1 MSQVPVNPAS
11 DELVRFLSLCDHK
24 NRPHRERATR
34 SCYFIAAGAEGEICC
49 IKDRYFWAR
58 AKAYILVSVTATAVA
73 VAVAVATL
81 NSVEILLSAATAA
94 ACWFWSFFVSCLRYF
109 LFLVSI
115 GEVAFDN
122 GCLYMGYPVHLVDGI
137 AVACGKAKY

>member
-1 MSQVPVNPAS
+1 MRVQTPPKPPKVAGMSQVPVNPAS
-11 DELVRFLSLCDHK
+11 DELVRFLSLCDHN

-73 VAVAVATL
+73 VAVAVVAAIVATGL
-81 NSVEILLSAATAA
+81 VVAA
-94 ACWFWSFFVSCLRYF
+94 AAAAAAVEA
-109 LFLVSI
+109 VV
-115 GEVAFDN
+115 VA
-122 GCLYMGYPVHLVDGI
+122 VI
-137 AVACGKAKY
+137 AAVEAAVGKIV

>member
-1 MSQVPVNPAS
+1 MLTHLRAQTPPKPPKVAGMSQVPVNPAS

-73 VAVAVATL
+73 VAVAVVAAIVATGL
-81 NSVEILLSAATAA
+81 VVAA
-94 ACWFWSFFVSCLRYF
+94 AAAAV
-109 LFLVSI
+109 V
-115 GEVAFDN
+115 EAVVVA
-122 GCLYMGYPVHLVDGI
+122 VI
-137 AVACGKAKY
+137 AAVEAAVGKIV

>member
-73 VAVAVATL
+73 VAVAVVAAIVATGL
-81 NSVEILLSAATAA
+81 VVAA
-94 ACWFWSFFVSCLRYF
+94 AAAAV
-109 LFLVSI
+109 V
-115 GEVAFDN
+115 EAVVVA
-122 GCLYMGYPVHLVDGI
+122 VI
-137 AVACGKAKY
+137 AAVEAAVGKIV